1 MTASLGIL
9 PHTDGSAIFELGNT
23 KVLATVHGPREAK
36 SSRTLHDRASIRVIF
51 HAATFSSVSGERRRQ
66 LRQDKRL
73 GEMTN
78 ALEETLKDVV
88 MISTFP
94 RSEIDIFVE
103 ILNSDGGVLA
113 ASFNAVMLALINAGI
128 PMIDYVVAVGAG
140 NIQGQA
146 LLDLNKLE
154 EASNNSNSTVAFLPR
169 TGTVAYMNVEPRL
182 ESDKLQGVLE
192 LARSGAEK
200 LWKILDEQ
208 VVRKYVSDLYQHARQ
223 SVSAPVP
230 L

>member
-1 MTASLGIL
+1 
-9 PHTDGSAIFELGNT
+9 
-23 KVLATVHGPREAK
+23 
-36 SSRTLHDRASIRVIF
+36 
-51 HAATFSSVSGERRRQ
+51 
-66 LRQDKRL
+66 
-73 GEMTN
+73 
-78 ALEETLKDVV
+78 

-128 PMIDYVVAVGAG
+128 PMIDYVVAVSAG
-140 NIQGQA
+140 NIQGQP

-169 TGTVAYMNVEPRL
+169 TGAVAYMNVEPRL

-192 LARSGAEK
+192 LARSGADK
-200 LWKILDEQ
+200 LWRILDGQ
-208 VVRKYVSDLYQHARQ
+208 VVRKYVSDLHQHARQ

>member
-78 ALEETLKDVV
+78 ALEETLKDVI

-103 ILNSDGGVLA
+103 ILNSDGGILA
-113 ASFNAVMLALINAGI
+113 ASFNAVMLALISAGI
-128 PMIDYVVAVGAG
+128 PMIDYVVAVSAG
-140 NIQGQA
+140 NIQGQP

-154 EASNNSNSTVAFLPR
+154 EASNCSNSTIAFLPR

-182 ESDKLQGVLE
+182 ESDKLQGVMD
-192 LARSGAEK
+192 LARSGSER

-208 VVRKYVSDLYQHARQ
+208 VVRKYVSDLHQHAKQ
-223 SVSAPVP
+223 SVTAPVP